1 MLANVEPHH
10 YDGPAFPPDEPIDP
24 GRDALVLP
32 LVRACIAERVPV
44 FGICRGIQEINV
56 ALGGS
61 LHYRIHQL
69 PGKNDHRRPRSED
82 VTQEEV
88 YRLKHT
94 VRLTP
99 GGMFQSLA
107 GRDEMMVNSLHGQGV
122 DRLGKGLVVEAMSPD
137 GVIEGVRYDDET
149 QFIVGVQWHAEWQP
163 EEHALSG
170 ALYTAFGEAA
180 RARAAR
186 RASEVENAHP
196 EAPMLTSHQIE
207 SLVARIEPDLIA
219 LRRRIH
225 EHPELAFE
233 EHETARAVSDYLSAL
248 DIPHRTGVGK
258 TGVVAM
264 IEGGAA
270 GPTVGVRADMDA
282 LPIEEASGVPFA
294 SRVPGKMHACGH
306 DVHTTIALGVAHV
319 LAGARATLPGRVKL
333 IFQPAEE
340 TLSGAAAM
348 IADGV
353 LDDPAMDAI
362 IGFHNSPRLETG
374 LLGTPRAPATLL
386 PPRSTSCSRAG
397 PGTRPI
403 RIPGSMRSWA
413 RRSS

>member
-1 MLANVEPHH
+1 MTTTAPRPLICVSANSRQPDERRQPVYATAERYVQSLVKMVDCIPVLMPPVGGAVDAVELVSRMDGFVLTGGLANVEPHH

-82 VTQEEV
+82 VPQEEV
-88 YRLKHT
+88 YRLNHM

-99 GGMFQSLA
+99 GGMFQSIV

-122 DRLGKGLVVEAMSPD
+122 DRLGEGLVVEAMSPD
-137 GVIEGVRYDDET
+137 GVIEGLRYDDET

-186 RASEVENAHP
+186 RAS
-196 EAPMLTSHQIE
+196 
-207 SLVARIEPDLIA
+207 R
-219 LRRRIH
+219 
-225 EHPELAFE
+225 
-233 EHETARAVSDYLSAL
+233 
-248 DIPHRTGVGK
+248 
-258 TGVVAM
+258 
-264 IEGGAA
+264 
-270 GPTVGVRADMDA
+270 
-282 LPIEEASGVPFA
+282 
-294 SRVPGKMHACGH
+294 
-306 DVHTTIALGVAHV
+306 
-319 LAGARATLPGRVKL
+319 
-333 IFQPAEE
+333 
-340 TLSGAAAM
+340 
-348 IADGV
+348 
-353 LDDPAMDAI
+353 
-362 IGFHNSPRLETG
+362 
-374 LLGTPRAPATLL
+374 
-386 PPRSTSCSRAG
+386 
-397 PGTRPI
+397 
-403 RIPGSMRSWA
+403 
-413 RRSS
+413 